1 MFLFMGFPKGQA
13 IVIFIIELAFLV
25 IDEIFLGVGGLSN
38 SIIWPNLSFSL
49 SILFLCFLSFLV
61 LVLA

>member
-1 MFLFMGFPKGQA
+1 
-13 IVIFIIELAFLV
+13 LV